1 MQKNYLTF
9 KFKAIVLLCLFVSI
23 NLSTAQNTS
32 NYKYVITPFDTGWTG
47 NFDVLE
53 INNRYYV
60 LTGGL
65 NGDRA
70 AIENRSDYQNI
81 EDIGVVTVFD
91 EELNPIEQFQLYAD
105 EINGVILYPTHFFY
119 EENIFYVF
127 GKYRSPNHCPIWEEC
142 FAKFDKNFNLLQ
154 PVTTFWYHLN
164 DCDGG
169 YGTRVLRTKKNEF
182 IIQLED
188 IEKNSRL
195 IHINSEGEILQDIS
209 IGGGVLAGTILETD
223 SNYIISPWGSNNLCL
238 LNKDSLNIY
247 RFVRTESRGG
257 FSDGIAIII
266 NNQIICSYD
275 QPSRHEECPK
285 DQFGFPVSEDDRSII
300 IFDDNFKI
308 KHFLEFGAPCVYDE
322 SVKMDCINPDSIY
335 YAYRTDADIYPNF
348 MRQGST
354 IGIANFSL
362 DGKLNFNYTLDL
374 PIDSGVF
381 RDILFCKA
389 LSNGGVLIGGREGD
403 YFGFYRKSF
412 LLYYH
417 PTMIVNNV
425 KEHAANSV
433 RQVFPNPAQTQF
445 TVTNT
450 ENANLQLYNIVGQ
463 EVLRTY
469 GKEENTVVN
478 VDFLPQGMYVLKVL
492 KGGVFSTHKIM
503 INN

>member
-1 MQKNYLTF
+1 MQRNYVTF
-9 KFKAIVLLCLFVSI
+9 KFKAVVLLYLFVSV
-23 NLSTAQNTS
+23 NLLTAQNTS
-32 NYKYVITPFDTGWTG
+32 NYKYVITPFDTGWTD
-47 NFDVLE
+47 NYDVLE
-53 INNRYYV
+53 INNHYYV

-70 AIENRSDYQNI
+70 AIENISDYQDI

-91 EELNPIEQFQLYAD
+91 EELNSIEQFQLFAD
-105 EINGVILYPTHFFY
+105 GIILYPSHFFY
-119 EENIFYVF
+119 EEDTFYVF
-127 GKYRSPNHCPIWEEC
+127 GMYRSPNHCPIWEEC

-169 YGTRVLRTKKNEF
+169 YLKRVLRTKKNEF

-195 IHINSEGEILQDIS
+195 VYMNNMGEILQDIS
-209 IGGGVLAGTILETD
+209 IGAVSTGSILETD
-223 SNYIISPWGSNNLCL
+223 GNYIISSWDSENLCL

-247 RFVRTESRGG
+247 RFVKMESKRG
-257 FSDGIAIII
+257 FHDGIAIEI
-266 NNQIICSYD
+266 NNQIIRSYNE
-275 QPSRHEECPK
+275 PVRHEECPK
-285 DQFGFPVSEDDRSII
+285 DQFGFPVSEIDRSII
-300 IFDDNFKI
+300 IYDDNFKI

-322 SVKMDCINPDSIY
+322 SGKMDYINPDSIY

-348 MRQGST
+348 MQQGGT

-381 RDILFCKA
+381 RYIVFCKA
-389 LSNGGVLIGGREGD
+389 LSNGGVLIGGDEGD

-412 LLYYH
+412 LLYHH
-417 PTMIVNNV
+417 PTMVVNNV

-433 RQVFPNPAQTQF
+433 RQVYPNPAQTQF

-450 ENANLQLYNIVGQ
+450 ENASLQLYNIVGQ

-469 GKEENTVVN
+469 SKEENTVVN
-478 VDFLPQGMYVLKVL
+478 VDFLPQGMYMLKVV
-492 KGGVFSTHKIM
+492 KDRGSSVHKIQVVR
-503 INN
+503 